1 MKIIL
6 FQCKKILTCVLMLPS
21 DLNMYFL
28 SMKIINIEL
37 NYINLSYTYLSLD
50 LKYVSSFQQNA
61 FLWVGESSCSVD
73 NSILQDTD
81 FMAPMALC
89 FCVVAH
95 KQFQLKSLYAI
106 LTQQVPKKLMWA
118 TCFMHKVR

>member
-28 SMKIINIEL
+28 SMKIINMEL

-61 FLWVGESSCSVD
+61 FL
-73 NSILQDTD
+73 
-81 FMAPMALC
+81 
-89 FCVVAH
+89 
-95 KQFQLKSLYAI
+95 
-106 LTQQVPKKLMWA
+106 
-118 TCFMHKVR
+118 